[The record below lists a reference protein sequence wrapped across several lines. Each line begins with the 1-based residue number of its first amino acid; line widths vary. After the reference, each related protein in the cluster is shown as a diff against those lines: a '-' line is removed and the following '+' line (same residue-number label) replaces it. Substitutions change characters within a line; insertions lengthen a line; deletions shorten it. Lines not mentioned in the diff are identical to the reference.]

1 MALQLE
7 GEPGTHLYLPDVG
20 GRHAASGRSGNL
32 PICASIAPADTEGFM
47 ASLPR
52 GSWRGQSERL
62 PDGFRLTQV
71 RHGCAR
77 TVTCEVWSHTDGAEL
92 RLRFDDGTMPVETVV
107 SSGGQMRDL
116 LAAWTSVLV
125 ASGWS

>member
-7 GEPGTHLYLPDVG
+7 GEPGTHVHLPDVS

-62 PDGFRLTQV
+62 PDGFSLRRQRSGRVHT
-71 RHGCAR
+71 A
-77 TVTCEVWSHTDGAEL
+77 TCEVWSHPEGSEL
-92 RLRFDDGTMPVETVV
+92 RLTCDAFAMPLATVV
-107 SSGGQMRDL
+107 SSDGEVRDL

-125 ASGWS
+125 TRGWR